1 MVRSVLA
8 DGICQQYAD
17 EHMLKRAA
25 PEVRLFSLYFCIFLG
40 GSCAIFF
47 QIR

>member
-25 PEVRLFSLYFCIFLG
+25 PEVRLLSWYFCIFLDG
-40 GSCAIFF
+40 CKCSIF
-47 QIR
+47 QI